1 MSDAP
6 QGEGWWLASDGRYY
20 PPESHPNAAPPA
32 PQVAARPSPWS
43 SSTPAGAP
51 PTPQPGSW
59 GSPTPAAVAPPR
71 HAPSPTRAKSG
82 CATKVLAGVGVGALL
97 LICLVVVVGLRDGG
111 RLELPDPADP
121 PAVPV
126 LPAAPELPGVAPI
139 EPPVVTEV
147 PSSETVSQR
156 NARRKAAE
164 YLEFMAFSRSGLI
177 DQLEFEG
184 FPRPDAEYGVDA
196 TPTDWNAQAAK
207 KAAEYLEFT
216 AFSRSGLVEQLV
228 FEGFTPD
235 QAEFGAA
242 STGL

>member
-1 MSDAP
+1 
-6 QGEGWWLASDGRYY
+6 
-20 PPESHPNAAPPA
+20 
-32 PQVAARPSPWS
+32 
-43 SSTPAGAP
+43 
-51 PTPQPGSW
+51 
-59 GSPTPAAVAPPR
+59 
-71 HAPSPTRAKSG
+71 
-82 CATKVLAGVGVGALL
+82 
-97 LICLVVVVGLRDGG
+97 
-111 RLELPDPADP
+111 
-121 PAVPV
+121 
-126 LPAAPELPGVAPI
+126 
-139 EPPVVTEV
+139 VVTEV